1 MALVVGPAWS
11 APLHFEWRGAFS
23 DAEQQ
28 RLRHWVT
35 TTYAGVADLVGPLS
49 IPIRVEVHR
58 QANASE
64 PVPWAQTLRRR
75 PQGIR
80 LYVDPTFDDAALLDD
95 WTVAHEL
102 SHLILPCL
110 GRSEA
115 WFSEGFAS
123 FMQFRVLEAMG
134 RIDDGHA
141 QQLIDRRIDRARA
154 DPLIASTPF
163 AHAGSKLRGAGRY
176 PTLYW
181 GGAAYIA
188 QIDAGLRARDQS
200 LDDVLRRYLACC
212 REDFA
217 SIESLTAVLDE
228 LSDTTLFTQTLRQAR
243 HRPGLPAPNALIRGE
258 S

>member
-1 MALVVGPAWS
+1 M
-11 APLHFEWRGAFS
+11 
-23 DAEQQ
+23 
-28 RLRHWVT
+28 T

-64 PVPWAQTLRRR
+64 PVPWAQTVRRR

-102 SHLILPCL
+102 SHLILPYL

-181 GGAAYIA
+181 GGPRTSPRSTQGCGHAISHWMRYCVSTSPAAEKISHR
-188 QIDAGLRARDQS
+188 LR
-200 LDDVLRRYLACC
+200 V
-212 REDFA
+212 
-217 SIESLTAVLDE
+217 
-228 LSDTTLFTQTLRQAR
+228 
-243 HRPGLPAPNALIRGE
+243 
-258 S
+258 